1 MAIPTDTEPVP
12 RGAGDRPVTSYD
24 LQDLRP
30 LPAHIETPSSDFF
43 HVLVS
48 RRSRVGGNIRIGLL
62 SSLLWHATQLRE
74 RRFDGRFGQWESR
87 PSPSA
92 GGIHPIRLLVLPLNE
107 RDDAGI
113 YDDVE
118 HSLGQ
123 IDRSAAAAIA
133 LNAISVKALTGALTG
148 TTVQLVAD
156 PTRIAACYENH
167 SSLLWRDAG
176 AVTATLCLTAQAL
189 GLNAVPVGRHG
200 TEIARAFGMLSPV
213 LGVGAVHIGA
223 HPHVENSLDEPLD
236 PGHLSEK
243 G

>member
-1 MAIPTDTEPVP
+1 MAIPTDAEPLP
-12 RGAGDRPVTSYD
+12 RAAADRPATTCD
-24 LQDLRP
+24 LHDLRP
-30 LPAHIETPSSDFF
+30 LPSHIETPACDFF
-43 HVLVS
+43 DVLVS
-48 RRSRVGGNIRIGLL
+48 RRSRVGGSVPIKLL
-62 SSLLWHATQLRE
+62 ASLLWHATQLRE

-92 GGIHPIRLLVLPLNE
+92 GGIHPIRLLVLPLDE
-107 RDDAGI
+107 RDEAGI
-113 YDDVE
+113 YEDVE

-189 GLNAVPVGRHG
+189 GLSAVPLGRHG
-200 TEIARAFGMLSPV
+200 TEIARAFGMPPPV
-213 LGVGAVHIGA
+213 LGMGAVHISA
-223 HPHVENSLDEPLD
+223 RLDID
-236 PGHLSEK
+236 VQI
-243 G
+243 